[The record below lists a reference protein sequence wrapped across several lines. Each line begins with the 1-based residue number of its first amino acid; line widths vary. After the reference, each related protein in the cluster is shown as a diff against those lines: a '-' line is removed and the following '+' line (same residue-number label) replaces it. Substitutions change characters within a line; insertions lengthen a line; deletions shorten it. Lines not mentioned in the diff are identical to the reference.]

1 MLDKINKYLNLSL
14 IISGVMAILGVVLMV
29 YPEVSFTIISYV
41 IGISFLA
48 AGVSLLFIERKFMFS
63 LFNGALIFIL
73 GLLIVIH
80 PELLKVMIPII
91 VGLWFIING
100 GLKFRLG
107 TLFKDIDNKKYW
119 LTIILASLSFVLG
132 IVLVINP
139 IESASALTLFFG
151 IMLVSYSICDI
162 VDFIVIKKY
171 IKDFSKE
178 LNRFQREIFE
188 VCEFNISGF
197 STTFNESIASDKALF
212 NSSSY
217 KTTSL

>member
-29 YPEVSFTIISYV
+29 YPEVSFTVISYV
-41 IGISFLA
+41 IGISFLS

-178 LNRFQREIFE
+178 LNKKLE
-188 VCEFNISGF
+188 
-197 STTFNESIASDKALF
+197 LF
-212 NSSSY
+212 INY
-217 KTTSL
+217 